1 MKKNVRAV
9 DFEATDILGKT
20 ISLKN
25 YRNKYVL
32 LTFWASWC
40 VPCVEEIPAI
50 KSIKTQYSP
59 ETLEII
65 FVTLDADSVKFSN
78 AVKKYELNWTH
89 IFNDVEIL
97 KKYGVM
103 AVPQVY
109 LIDKAGTII
118 YSRAEENDAKLEILT
133 SMLAEKVESK

>member
-1 MKKNVRAV
+1 LKKNVRAV